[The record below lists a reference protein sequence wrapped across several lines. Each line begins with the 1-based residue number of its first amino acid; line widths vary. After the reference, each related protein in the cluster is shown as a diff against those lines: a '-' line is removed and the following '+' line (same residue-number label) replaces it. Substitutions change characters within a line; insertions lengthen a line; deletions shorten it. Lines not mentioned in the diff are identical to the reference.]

1 MPYRRAYER
10 FIFNDS
16 ASLFTKDGTE
26 ERLLLKDL
34 YAGGAG
40 VFGNYPL
47 NINEIVTVTINA
59 PFFFKR
65 SFSKWARV
73 AWSKRV
79 DTNAWE
85 AGLDFSLIE

>member
-1 MPYRRAYER
+1 LPYRRTYER

-16 ASLFTKDGTE
+16 ASLFAKDGAE
-26 ERLLLKDL
+26 KRLLLKDL
-34 YAGGAG
+34 STGGVG
-40 VFGNYPL
+40 VFGNHSL
-47 NINEIVTVTINA
+47 NINEKVTVTINA

-65 SFSKWARV
+65 PFSKRARV

-85 AGLDFSLIE
+85 AGLDFSLID

>member
-16 ASLFTKDGTE
+16 ATLFTKDGTE
-26 ERLLLKDL
+26 KSLLLKDFS
-34 YAGGAG
+34 AGGAG

-47 NINEIVTVTINA
+47 DINETVTVTIDA
-59 PFFFKR
+59 PFFFKQP
-65 SFSKWARV
+65 FSKRARV

-85 AGLDFSLIE
+85 AGLAFSLID